1 MSSAFSLFYQY
12 FETNEKKI
20 DCQRELR
27 KKEFTNLKFVLL
39 RVKEE
44 EEALD
49 EEESS

>member
-12 FETNEKKI
+12 FETNEKN